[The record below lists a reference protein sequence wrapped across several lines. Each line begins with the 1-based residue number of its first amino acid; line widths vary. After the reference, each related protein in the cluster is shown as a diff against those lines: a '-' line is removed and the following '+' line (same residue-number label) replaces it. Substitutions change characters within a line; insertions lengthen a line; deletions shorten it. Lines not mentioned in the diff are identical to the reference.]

1 MFASVRALL
10 LTLVTSLSL
19 ISLQLQ
25 AALVPAPP
33 QLAATAYVAMDAA
46 TGDILVESGADGRF
60 APASLTKMMTSYI
73 VEHEIAQGNV
83 AETDLVP
90 ISVKAWKTPGSRMF
104 VREGTQVLLG
114 DLLRG
119 VIIQS
124 GNDAS
129 VALAEYIA
137 GSEDAFADLMNQH
150 AVRLG
155 LKNTHFENATGLPA
169 DNHYSSP
176 RDLALIARALI
187 QDFPEQYSIYAEKY
201 FTYNDIKQ
209 PNRNRLLWRDS
220 TVDGVKTGH
229 TEEAGYCLVAS
240 ALRDDMRVISV
251 VLGTTSDE
259 ARAAESQKLLSYA
272 FRFFRTFPLYKA
284 GATLNTPEIWKGSV
298 DTVGLGLTEDLA
310 VTIPRGKEDQ
320 LAAVLDLPTI
330 IEAPLEQGQPV
341 GSLKVSLAGEL
352 LREVPLVALQPVA
365 EADFVKKIWHSIV
378 LFFKGLFD

>member
-1 MFASVRALL
+1 MFVSLRTLIFALFA
-10 LTLVTSLSL
+10 LV
-19 ISLQLQ
+19 SLQLQ

-33 QLAATAYVAMDAA
+33 QLAATAYLAMDAI

-73 VEHEIAQGNV
+73 VEHEIAEGNV

-137 GSEDAFADLMNQH
+137 GSEEAFADLMNQH
-150 AVRLG
+150 ARRLG
-155 LKNTHFENATGLPA
+155 LKNTNFENATGLPA

-187 QDFPEQYSIYAEKY
+187 QDFPDQYAIYAEKY

-229 TEEAGYCLVAS
+229 TEEAGFCLVAS

-284 GATLNTPEIWKGSV
+284 GDALNTAEIWKGST
-298 DTVGLGLTEDLA
+298 DQVGLGLAEDLA

-320 LAAVLDLPTI
+320 LAAVLDLPNI
-330 IEAPLEQGQPV
+330 IEAPLAQGQQV
-341 GSLKVSLAGEL
+341 GSLRVSLAGEM
-352 LREVPLVALQPVA
+352 LREVPLVSLQPVA
-365 EADFVKKIWHSIV
+365 EADFVTKIWHSIV

>member
-1 MFASVRALL
+1 MFASLRTLFFAFFAL
-10 LTLVTSLSL
+10 V
-19 ISLQLQ
+19 SLQLH

-33 QLAATAYVAMDAA
+33 QLAATAYLAMDAV

-73 VEHEIAQGNV
+73 VEHEIAEGNV

-137 GSEDAFADLMNQH
+137 GSEEAFADLMNQH
-150 AVRLG
+150 ARRLG
-155 LKNTHFENATGLPA
+155 LKNTNFENATGLPA

-187 QDFPEQYSIYAEKY
+187 QDFPDQYAIYAEKY

-229 TEEAGYCLVAS
+229 TEEAGFCLVAS

-284 GATLNTPEIWKGSV
+284 GDALNTAEIWKGST
-298 DTVGLGLTEDLA
+298 DQVGLGLAEDLA

-320 LAAVLDLPTI
+320 LAAVLDLPNI
-330 IEAPLEQGQPV
+330 IEAPLAQGQQV
-341 GSLKVSLAGEL
+341 GSLKVSLAGEM
-352 LREVPLVALQPVA
+352 LREVPLVSLQPVA
-365 EADFVKKIWHSIV
+365 EADFVTKIWHSIV

>member
-1 MFASVRALL
+1 MFASLR
-10 LTLVTSLSL
+10 TLFFAFFAL
-19 ISLQLQ
+19 ISLQLH

-33 QLAATAYVAMDAA
+33 QLAATAYLAMDAV

-73 VEHEIAQGNV
+73 VEHEIAEGNV

-137 GSEDAFADLMNQH
+137 GSEEAFADLMNQH
-150 AVRLG
+150 ARRLG
-155 LKNTHFENATGLPA
+155 LKNTNFENATGLPA

-187 QDFPEQYSIYAEKY
+187 QDFPDQYAIYAEKY

-229 TEEAGYCLVAS
+229 TEEAGFCLVAS

-284 GATLNTPEIWKGSV
+284 GDALNTAEIWKGST
-298 DTVGLGLTEDLA
+298 DQVGLGLAEDLA

-320 LAAVLDLPTI
+320 LAAVLDLPNI
-330 IEAPLEQGQPV
+330 IEAPLAQGQQV
-341 GSLKVSLAGEL
+341 GSLKVSLAGEM
-352 LREVPLVALQPVA
+352 LREVPLVSLQPVA
-365 EADFVKKIWHSIV
+365 EADFVTKIWHSIV

>member
-1 MFASVRALL
+1 MFVSLRTLIFALFA
-10 LTLVTSLSL
+10 LV
-19 ISLQLQ
+19 SLQLQ

-33 QLAATAYVAMDAA
+33 QLAATAYLAMDAI

-73 VEHEIAQGNV
+73 VEHEIAEGNV

-137 GSEDAFADLMNQH
+137 GSEEAFADLMNQH
-150 AVRLG
+150 ARRLG
-155 LKNTHFENATGLPA
+155 LKNTNFENATGLPA
-169 DNHYSSP
+169 ENHYSSP

-187 QDFPEQYSIYAEKY
+187 QDFPDQYAIYAEKY

-229 TEEAGYCLVAS
+229 TEEAGFCLVAS

-284 GATLNTPEIWKGSV
+284 GEALNTAEIWKGST
-298 DTVGLGLTEDLA
+298 DRVGLGLAEDLA

-320 LAAVLDLPTI
+320 LAAVLDLPNL
-330 IEAPLEQGQPV
+330 IEAPLAQGQQI
-341 GSLKVSLAGEL
+341 GSLKVSLAGEM
-352 LREVPLVALQPVA
+352 LREVPLVSLQPVA
-365 EADFVKKIWHSIV
+365 EADFVTKIWHSIV

>member
-1 MFASVRALL
+1 MFASVRTLL
-10 LTLVTSLSL
+10 LTLVTALSL
-19 ISLQLQ
+19 FSLQLQ

-33 QLAATAYVAMDAA
+33 QLAATAYVAMDAS

-209 PNRNRLLWRDS
+209 PNRNRLLWRDA

-284 GATLNTPEIWKGSV
+284 GATLNSPEIWKGSV
-298 DTVGLGLTEDLA
+298 DSVGLGLTEDLA

-330 IEAPLEQGQPV
+330 IEAPLEQGQQV

>member
-1 MFASVRALL
+1 MFAFLRTLFFACFAL
-10 LTLVTSLSL
+10 V
-19 ISLQLQ
+19 SLQLQ
-25 AALVPAPP
+25 AALVPASP
-33 QLAATAYVAMDAA
+33 QLAATAYLAMDAV

-73 VEHEIAQGNV
+73 VEHEMAEGNV

-137 GSEDAFADLMNQH
+137 GSEEAFANLMNQH
-150 AVRLG
+150 ARRLG
-155 LKNTHFENATGLPA
+155 LKNTNFQNATGLPA
-169 DNHYSSP
+169 ENHYSSP

-187 QDFPEQYSIYAEKY
+187 QDFPDQYAIYAEKY

-229 TEEAGYCLVAS
+229 TDEAGYCLVAS

-284 GATLNTPEIWKGSV
+284 GESLNTAEIWKGSSE
-298 DTVGLGLTEDLA
+298 TVGLGLAQDLA

-320 LAAVLDLPTI
+320 LAAVLDLPNL
-330 IEAPLEQGQPV
+330 IEAPLAQGEQV
-341 GSLKVSLAGEL
+341 GSLKVSLAGEI
-352 LREVPLVALQPVA
+352 LREVPLVSLQPVA
-365 EADFVKKIWHSIV
+365 EADFITKIWHSIV
-378 LFFKGLFD
+378 LFFKGLFE

>member
-1 MFASVRALL
+1 MFASLRTLFFAFFAL
-10 LTLVTSLSL
+10 V
-19 ISLQLQ
+19 SLQLH

-33 QLAATAYVAMDAA
+33 QLAATAYLAMDAV

-73 VEHEIAQGNV
+73 VEHEIAEGNV

-137 GSEDAFADLMNQH
+137 GSEEAFADLMNQH
-150 AVRLG
+150 ARRLG
-155 LKNTHFENATGLPA
+155 LKNTNFENATGLPA

-187 QDFPEQYSIYAEKY
+187 QDFPDQYAIYAQKY

-229 TEEAGYCLVAS
+229 TEEAGFCLVAS

-284 GATLNTPEIWKGSV
+284 GDALNTAEIWKGST
-298 DTVGLGLTEDLA
+298 DQVGLGLAEDLA

-320 LAAVLDLPTI
+320 LAAVLDLPNI
-330 IEAPLEQGQPV
+330 IEAPLAQGQQV
-341 GSLKVSLAGEL
+341 GSLKVSLAGEM
-352 LREVPLVALQPVA
+352 LREVPLVSLQPVA
-365 EADFVKKIWHSIV
+365 EADFVTKIWHSIV

>member
-1 MFASVRALL
+1 MLASLRTLFFAFFA
-10 LTLVTSLSL
+10 L
-19 ISLQLQ
+19 ISLQLH

-33 QLAATAYVAMDAA
+33 QLAATAYLAMDAV
-46 TGDILVESGADGRF
+46 TGDILVESGADDRF

-73 VEHEIAQGNV
+73 VEHEMAEGNV

-137 GSEDAFADLMNQH
+137 GSEEAFADLMNQH
-150 AVRLG
+150 ARRLG
-155 LKNTHFENATGLPA
+155 LKNTNFENATGLPA
-169 DNHYSSP
+169 ENHYSSP

-187 QDFPEQYSIYAEKY
+187 QDFPDQYAIYAEKY

-240 ALRDDMRVISV
+240 ALREDMRVISV

-284 GATLNTPEIWKGSV
+284 GDALNTAEIWKGSS
-298 DTVGLGLTEDLA
+298 DTVGLGLAQDLA

-320 LAAVLDLPTI
+320 LAAVLDLPNV
-330 IEAPLEQGQPV
+330 IEAPLAQGQQV
-341 GSLKVSLAGEL
+341 GSLKVSLAGEM
-352 LREVPLVALQPVA
+352 LREVPLVSLQPVA
-365 EADFVKKIWHSIV
+365 EADFVTKIWHSIV
-378 LFFKGLFD
+378 LFFKGLFE

>member
-1 MFASVRALL
+1 MFASLRTLFFAFFAL
-10 LTLVTSLSL
+10 VSR
-19 ISLQLQ
+19 QLH

-33 QLAATAYVAMDAA
+33 QLAATAYLAMDAV

-73 VEHEIAQGNV
+73 VEHEIAEGNV

-137 GSEDAFADLMNQH
+137 GSEEAFADLMNQH
-150 AVRLG
+150 ARRLG
-155 LKNTHFENATGLPA
+155 LKNTNFENATGLPA

-187 QDFPEQYSIYAEKY
+187 QDFPDQYAIYAEKY

-229 TEEAGYCLVAS
+229 TEEAGFCLVAS

-284 GATLNTPEIWKGSV
+284 GDALNTAEIWKGST
-298 DTVGLGLTEDLA
+298 DQVGLGLAEDLA

-320 LAAVLDLPTI
+320 LAAVLDLPNI
-330 IEAPLEQGQPV
+330 IEAPLAQGQQV
-341 GSLKVSLAGEL
+341 GSLKVSLAGEM
-352 LREVPLVALQPVA
+352 LREVPLVSLQPVA
-365 EADFVKKIWHSIV
+365 EADFVTKIWHSIV

>member
-1 MFASVRALL
+1 MFASLRTLFFAFFAL
-10 LTLVTSLSL
+10 V
-19 ISLQLQ
+19 SLQLQ

-33 QLAATAYVAMDAA
+33 QLAATAYLAMDAV

-73 VEHEIAQGNV
+73 VEHEIAEGNV

-137 GSEDAFADLMNQH
+137 GSEEAFADLMNQH
-150 AVRLG
+150 ARRLG
-155 LKNTHFENATGLPA
+155 LTNTNFENATGLPA
-169 DNHYSSP
+169 ENHYSSP

-187 QDFPEQYSIYAEKY
+187 QDFPDQYAIYAEKY

-229 TEEAGYCLVAS
+229 TEEAGFCLVAS

-284 GATLNTPEIWKGSV
+284 GDALNTAEIWKGST
-298 DTVGLGLTEDLA
+298 DQVGLGLAEDLA

-320 LAAVLDLPTI
+320 LAAVLDLPNI
-330 IEAPLEQGQPV
+330 IEAPLAQGQQI
-341 GSLKVSLAGEL
+341 GSLKVSLAGEV
-352 LREVPLVALQPVA
+352 LREVPLVSLQPVA
-365 EADFVKKIWHSIV
+365 EADFVTKIWHSIV

>member
-1 MFASVRALL
+1 MLARTLPYLFSLLALA
-10 LTLVTSLSL
+10 
-19 ISLQLQ
+19 SLQLH

-33 QLAATAYVAMDAA
+33 QLAATAYLAMDAA
-46 TGDILVESGADGRF
+46 TGDVLVESGGDGRF
-60 APASLTKMMTSYI
+60 APASLTKMMTSYV
-73 VEHEIAQGNV
+73 VEHEIAEGNV

-137 GSEDAFADLMNQH
+137 GSEEAFANLMNQH
-150 AVRLG
+150 ARRLG
-155 LKNTHFENATGLPA
+155 LKNTNFENATGLPA

-176 RDLALIARALI
+176 YDLALIAQALI
-187 QDFPEQYSIYAEKY
+187 RDFPEQYAIHAEKY
-201 FTYNDIKQ
+201 FTYNDIRQ
-209 PNRNRLLWRDS
+209 PNRNRLLWRDA

-240 ALRDDMRVISV
+240 AKREDMRVITV
-251 VLGTTSDE
+251 VLGTDSDE

-272 FRFFRTFPLYKA
+272 FRFYRTFPLYQA
-284 GATLNTPEIWKGSV
+284 NAVLNTPEIWKGAVDSV
-298 DTVGLGLTEDLA
+298 DLGISEDLA
-310 VTIPRGKEDQ
+310 ITIPRGQENQ
-320 LAAVLDLPTI
+320 LAATLDLPSI
-330 IEAPLEQGQPV
+330 IEPPLEIGQVV
-341 GSLKVSLAGEL
+341 GNLQISLAGEL
-352 LREVPLVALQPVA
+352 VREVPLVSLQTVA
-365 EADFVKKIWHSIV
+365 QAGFFKQMWHSVI
-378 LFFKGLFD
+378 LFVKGLFD

>member
-1 MFASVRALL
+1 MFASLRTLFFAFFAL
-10 LTLVTSLSL
+10 V
-19 ISLQLQ
+19 SLQLH

-33 QLAATAYVAMDAA
+33 QLAATAYLAMDAV

-73 VEHEIAQGNV
+73 VEHEIAEGNV

-137 GSEDAFADLMNQH
+137 GSEEAFADLMNQH
-150 AVRLG
+150 ARRLG
-155 LKNTHFENATGLPA
+155 LKNTNFENATGLPA

-187 QDFPEQYSIYAEKY
+187 QDFPDQYAIYAEKY

-229 TEEAGYCLVAS
+229 TEEAGFCLVAS

-284 GATLNTPEIWKGSV
+284 GDALNTAEIWKGST
-298 DTVGLGLTEDLA
+298 DQVGLGLAEDLA

-320 LAAVLDLPTI
+320 LAAVLDLPNI
-330 IEAPLEQGQPV
+330 IEAPLAQGQQV
-341 GSLKVSLAGEL
+341 GSLRVSLAGEM
-352 LREVPLVALQPVA
+352 LREVPLVSLQPVA
-365 EADFVKKIWHSIV
+365 EADFVTKIWHSIV

>member
-1 MFASVRALL
+1 MFVSLRTLIFALFA
-10 LTLVTSLSL
+10 LV
-19 ISLQLQ
+19 SLQLQ

-33 QLAATAYVAMDAA
+33 QLAATAYLAMDAI

-73 VEHEIAQGNV
+73 VEHEIAEGNV

-137 GSEDAFADLMNQH
+137 GSEEAFADLMNQH
-150 AVRLG
+150 ARRLG
-155 LKNTHFENATGLPA
+155 LKNTNFENATGLPA

-187 QDFPEQYSIYAEKY
+187 QDFPDQYAIYAEKY

-229 TEEAGYCLVAS
+229 TEEAGFCLVAS

-284 GATLNTPEIWKGSV
+284 GEALNTAEIWKGST
-298 DTVGLGLTEDLA
+298 DRVGLGLAEDLA

-320 LAAVLDLPTI
+320 LAAVLDLPNL
-330 IEAPLEQGQPV
+330 IEAPLAQGQQI
-341 GSLKVSLAGEL
+341 GSLKVSLAGEM
-352 LREVPLVALQPVA
+352 LREVPLVSLQPVA
-365 EADFVKKIWHSIV
+365 EADFVTKIWHSIV

>member
-10 LTLVTSLSL
+10 LTLVTSLTL

-33 QLAATAYVAMDAA
+33 QLAATAYVAMDAS

-272 FRFFRTFPLYKA
+272 FRFFRTFPLYNA

-330 IEAPLEQGQPV
+330 IEAPLEQGQQV

-365 EADFVKKIWHSIV
+365 EADFIKKIWHSIV